1 MKRLRPFTRARIILT
16 LWYTAFCM
24 ALIVLLNFG
33 AFSAQ
38 ANSFDFKGNPRLQI
52 SSPDNAV
59 LANPASSYTTTLDD
73 INKRFGTVIFAVDLA
88 LIVLSVGF
96 GYILSAIT
104 LRPLQKSMEE
114 QEEFAQEA
122 SHELRTPLSVINL
135 ELETLKRTE
144 KNIPPSY
151 RKAFSHIDDEL
162 ARMRSL
168 VSGLLT
174 LVNPDDTRFLK
185 PYKHRSF
192 ELSATVRKAFIQ
204 RQKLAKQKKITY
216 TFSSA
221 FEGKCMGEEA
231 GIEQIVLILLD
242 NAIKY
247 TQERGQVSVT
257 VQKARDKALIQVS
270 DTGKGIAAK
279 DLPHIFERF
288 YRSRLHS
295 GTKTAEEGLG
305 LGLAIAKKRVQQ
317 YGGRITVN
325 SEVGQGTTFYVELPI
340 GRA

>member
-1 MKRLRPFTRARIILT
+1 MRRLRPFTRARLILT

-38 ANSFDFKGNPRLQI
+38 ANSFGVGGNPQLQI
-52 SSPDNAV
+52 SPKDSAV
-59 LANPASSYTTTLDD
+59 LVSPTSSYTTTLSD
-73 INKRFGTVIFAVDLA
+73 INKRFGVVLFTVDLA

-135 ELETLKRTE
+135 ELEALKRTE

-151 RKAFSHIDDEL
+151 RTAFSHIDEEVT
-162 ARMRSL
+162 RMSGL
-168 VSGLLT
+168 VDGLLT
-174 LVNPDDTRFLK
+174 LVSPDDTQFLK
-185 PYKHRSF
+185 PFRPF
-192 ELSATVRKAFIQ
+192 ELSAIVRKAFVQ
-204 RQKLAKQKKITY
+204 RQKLAKQKNMTY
-216 TFSSA
+216 EFSSA
-221 FEGKCMGEEA
+221 FERKVTGNPA
-231 GIEQIVLILLD
+231 DIEQVVLILLD

-247 TQERGQVSVT
+247 SHKGGKVLVT
-257 VQKARDKALIQVS
+257 VQEVKDKALIQVS
-270 DTGKGIAAK
+270 DTGQGIAAK
-279 DLPHIFERF
+279 DLPHIFKRF
-288 YRSRLHS
+288 YRGRTRSDA
-295 GTKTAEEGLG
+295 KTAEEGLG
-305 LGLAIAKKRVQQ
+305 LGLAIANKRVQQ
-317 YGGRITVN
+317 HGGKITVN
-325 SEVGQGTTFYVELPI
+325 SEAGKGTTFYVELPI

>member
-1 MKRLRPFTRARIILT
+1 MRRLRPFTRARLILT

-38 ANSFDFKGNPRLQI
+38 ANSFGVGGNPQLQI
-52 SSPDNAV
+52 SPKDSAV
-59 LANPASSYTTTLDD
+59 LISPTSSVTTTISD
-73 INKRFGTVIFAVDLA
+73 INKRFGVVLFAVDLA

-144 KNIPPSY
+144 KNISPTY
-151 RKAFSHIDDEL
+151 RTAFSHIDEEVT
-162 ARMRSL
+162 RMSGL
-168 VSGLLT
+168 VGGLLT
-174 LVNPDDTRFLK
+174 LVSPDDTQFLK
-185 PYKHRSF
+185 PHRSF
-192 ELSATVRKAFIQ
+192 DLSVIVQKAFAQ
-204 RQKLAKQKKITY
+204 RQKLAKQKNMAY
-216 TFSSA
+216 EFSST
-221 FEGKCMGEEA
+221 FGGKIIGNEA
-231 GIEQIVLILLD
+231 DIEQVVLILLD

-247 TQERGQVSVT
+247 SNKGGKVLVA
-257 VQKARDKALIQVS
+257 VQKVKDKALIEVS
-270 DTGKGIAAK
+270 DTGEGIAAK
-279 DLPHIFERF
+279 DLPHIFKRF
-288 YRSRLHS
+288 YRSSMHP
-295 GTKTAEEGLG
+295 GVKTAEDGLG

-317 YGGRITVN
+317 HGGKITVN
-325 SEVGQGTTFYVELPI
+325 SEAGKGTTFYVELPI
-340 GRA
+340 RRA